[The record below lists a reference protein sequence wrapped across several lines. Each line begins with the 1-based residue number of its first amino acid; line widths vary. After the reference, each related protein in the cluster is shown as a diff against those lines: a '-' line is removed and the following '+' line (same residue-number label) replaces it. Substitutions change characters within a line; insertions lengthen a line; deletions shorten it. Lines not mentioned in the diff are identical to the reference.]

1 MGTSP
6 KKPQKSEPKKP
17 QPKKP
22 DDQPKLETKQ
32 PAPPPIAEKYPPV
45 KMSLPPGIPPNIS
58 NMFGSKGGKGPRFTA
73 TKGRNFRH
81 QGR

>member
-6 KKPQKSEPKKP
+6 KKPQKSEPKPP

-32 PAPPPIAEKYPPV
+32 PAPPPAAVKHPPA
-45 KMSLPPGIPPNIS
+45 KPLPAGIPPNIS

>member
-6 KKPQKSEPKKP
+6 KKPKKPEPKKP
-17 QPKKP
+17 VDQQP
-22 DDQPKLETKQ
+22 DPKE
-32 PAPPPIAEKYPPV
+32 PAPIQAAAKHPPV
-45 KMSLPPGIPPNIS
+45 KTLPAGIPPNIS
-58 NMFGSKGGKGPRFTA
+58 NMFGGKAGKGPRFTP

>member
-6 KKPQKSEPKKP
+6 KKPKKPEPKKP
-17 QPKKP
+17 QPKKLA
-22 DDQPKLETKQ
+22 DQPKIIVPE
-32 PAPPPIAEKYPPV
+32 PAPPPTAVKHPPV
-45 KMSLPPGIPPNIS
+45 RTLPAGIPPNIS
-58 NMFGSKGGKGPRFTA
+58 NMFGSKGGKGPRFTP

>member
-1 MGTSP
+1 
-6 KKPQKSEPKKP
+6 
-17 QPKKP
+17 
-22 DDQPKLETKQ
+22 
-32 PAPPPIAEKYPPV
+32 
-45 KMSLPPGIPPNIS
+45 MSLPPGIPPNIS

>member
-6 KKPQKSEPKKP
+6 KKPKPEPKPKKP
-17 QPKKP
+17 VAGSQQPAPKKP
-22 DDQPKLETKQ
+22 APTEAAAKRP
-32 PAPPPIAEKYPPV
+32 PA
-45 KMSLPPGIPPNIS
+45 KMLPAGIPPNIS
-58 NMFGSKGGKGPRFTA
+58 NMFGSKGGKGPRFTP

>member
-6 KKPQKSEPKKP
+6 KTPKKKPEPKKP
-17 QPKKP
+17 VAAAVAQP
-22 DDQPKLETKQ
+22 DPKEA
-32 PAPPPIAEKYPPV
+32 PAPQAAAKHPPAKT
-45 KMSLPPGIPPNIS
+45 MLPAGIPPNIS

>member
-6 KKPQKSEPKKP
+6 KKPKKPEPKKP
-17 QPKKP
+17 SPKKLDAQPKIAAK
-22 DDQPKLETKQ
+22 E
-32 PAPPPIAEKYPPV
+32 PAPPAAAV
-45 KMSLPPGIPPNIS
+45 KHAPARPMLPAGIPPNIS